1 MMLVLKSRSLLLT
14 AFVILASHV
23 AFAANDP
30 TVDPC
35 TLVTKAEAEQIIGK
49 VKNTPVSSRVERVT
63 ICEFT
68 FVDEKNALELWIF
81 PAEGLDRAKKL
92 IKDLSPVSG
101 LGQEAFMT
109 RNKDIPYMELYTKKG
124 DVTLKVMMKETPGV
138 EEKVK
143 LLAKK
148 ALSRL

>member
-1 MMLVLKSRSLLLT
+1 MMPVFKSGCVLLMVSLV
-14 AFVILASHV
+14 LASHV
-23 AFAANDP
+23 ALAADDP
-30 TVDPC
+30 SVDPC
-35 TLVTKAEAEQIIGK
+35 TLITKAEAEQIIGK
-49 VKNTPVSSRVERVT
+49 IKDNPVSSRVERVI

-92 IKDLSPVSG
+92 IKNLSPVSG
-101 LGQEAFMT
+101 LGQEAYMT
-109 RNKDIPYMELYTKKG
+109 RNADIPYIELYTKKG
-124 DVTLKVMMKETPGV
+124 NVTLKVSMKETPGV